1 MKAPSGLRE
10 ALTTLAASARLIWR
24 LAIDPRVPA
33 RARAFAGGAVA
44 YALIPWD
51 LIPARLPVLGR
62 IDDAA
67 VLAMAALRLVRAAG
81 DELVREH
88 WDGDQAGLEA
98 FTKAV
103 ETLESLMP
111 GRLRRLTE
119 AVAG

>member
-1 MKAPSGLRE
+1 MKAPTGWRG
-10 ALTTLAASARLIWR
+10 ALATLAPSARLIWR

-67 VLAMAALRLVRAAG
+67 VLAVAALRLVRAAG
-81 DELVREH
+81 DEIVAEH
-88 WDGDQAGLEA
+88 WDGDEAGLEA
-98 FTKAV
+98 FTRAM
-103 ETLESLMP
+103 ETLESLIP
-111 GRLRRLTE
+111 ARLRRLTE